1 MLLKLF
7 VHTVDEILVKAF
19 VKKLV
24 SGEAHQN
31 QKIKLV
37 LVVFKN

>member
-19 VKKLV
+19 VKKL
-24 SGEAHQN
+24 SNGEVYQN
-31 QKIKLV
+31 
-37 LVVFKN
+37 